1 MQKLLSIFVYL
12 ILLIFLESAAEV
24 TGVPASA
31 PAELPEEPN
40 YVAITFDDGFY
51 STTKFALPVLKRYG
65 FTGSVF
71 VIGSAIDEHHGL
83 YHPEIR
89 QHASHEDMQD
99 ERVLQY
105 YSHSYDHH
113 HKDGDGFRINQ
124 LNYEQLRW
132 DRKAGLYHLL
142 CISVW

>member
-1 MQKLLSIFVYL
+1 MKLLKEEGYHSVTLEDVYAWKQGEKELTEKSI
-12 ILLIFLESAAEV
+12 
-24 TGVPASA
+24 
-31 PAELPEEPN
+31 
-40 YVAITFDDGFY
+40 AITFDDGFY

-89 QHASHEDMQD
+89 QHASDEDMQD